1 MPAGISNSQP
11 KPRNVASGRDRCR
24 HTAIAEIASRQQL
37 ALARQLRQ
45 VIATYNQSRDLVTLG
60 AWRPGANPQ
69 LDQAVA
75 LWPAV
80 QRFLDQDLGERAD
93 FGASLAALGE
103 LLAGGGAGPEN
114 RE

>member
-1 MPAGISNSQP
+1 MN
-11 KPRNVASGRDRCR
+11 
-24 HTAIAEIASRQQL
+24 EIASRRQM
-37 ALARQLRQ
+37 ALARRLRQ

-80 QRFLDQDLGERAD
+80 QKYLDQDLSERATFD
-93 FGASLAALGE
+93 GSVAGLGE
-103 LLAGGGAGPEN
+103 LFAGAGAEAG
-114 RE
+114 E